1 MGVINLTP
9 DSFSDGAQ
17 LKKDNCSK
25 FEVDLVKALSRA
37 STLVAEGALFIDIGG
52 ESTRP
57 GAEAVSTQEELSRV
71 IPVIEAIHSSLDV
84 CISID
89 TSSPEVM
96 LEAIGAG
103 AEFINDIRA
112 LANPQTIEIIKD
124 SCVAVCLMHMQGEPG
139 TMQKSASYDDVTEEV
154 LNFLGERVQV
164 CLDSGI
170 GRSHLVIDPGFG
182 FGKSLQHNYQLLKN
196 LPRLQELNL
205 PILVGISRKS
215 MIGGITG
222 TPVDERLAGTIAAT
236 THALLSGANIVRAHD
251 VAATVDAIRVNSA
264 FSVA

>member
-17 LKKDNCSK
+17 FKKDNCSK
-25 FEVDLVKALSRA
+25 FEVDLAKALSRA
-37 STLVAEGALFIDIGG
+37 SNLVAEGALFIDIGG

-71 IPVIEAIHSSLDV
+71 IPVIEAIHSNLDV
-84 CISID
+84 CISVD

-103 AEFINDIRA
+103 AEFVNDIRA
-112 LANPQTIEIIKD
+112 LANPQTIEIIRD
-124 SCVAVCLMHMQGEPG
+124 SGVAVCLMHMQGEPG
-139 TMQKSASYDDVTEEV
+139 TMQKTVAYDDVTEEV
-154 LNFLGERVQV
+154 FAFLGERVQL

-170 GRSHLVIDPGFG
+170 GRSQLVIDPGFG

-196 LPRLQELNL
+196 LPRLQELDL

-215 MIGGITG
+215 MIGGITDK
-222 TPVDERLAGTIAAT
+222 PVGERLAGSVAAA
-236 THALLSGANIVRAHD
+236 THALLGGANIVRAHD
-251 VAATVDAIRVNSA
+251 VAATIDAIRVNSA
-264 FSVA
+264 LSIA